1 LLPHRTEPTSRD
13 SSNAAERPAAVHS
26 TDSPDKKKA
35 TSPGWGG
42 SDSLERAEDV
52 LDLAV
57 DLLELRAHGRV
68 ARHGSPLDPR
78 LRLVAVAAAAAATKT
93 PLSCPGNLPQHS
105 GGGGGGGN

>member
-1 LLPHRTEPTSRD
+1 VR
-13 SSNAAERPAAVHS
+13 
-26 TDSPDKKKA
+26 
-35 TSPGWGG
+35 GGG

-78 LRLVAVAAAAAATKT
+78 LRLVAVAVAAAATKP
-93 PLSCPGNLPQHS
+93 PLSCPGNSPQHS
-105 GGGGGGGN
+105 GGGGN

>member
-1 LLPHRTEPTSRD
+1 MRQSVPQQ
-13 SSNAAERPAAVHS
+13 S
-26 TDSPDKKKA
+26 TPLIHQTKKKA

-78 LRLVAVAAAAAATKT
+78 LRLVAVAAAAAAATKT

-105 GGGGGGGN
+105 GGGGGGGGGN